1 MDSARDDARIAD
13 AKRTT
18 AAAIRRIAKTIA
30 EDADRIFL
38 VSHASWLES
47 EANAA
52 LQTLLRQGVQHS
64 VRPCVGDEWETHAWR
79 SGSGA
84 PGPSEGKLV
93 PVGGFQRV
101 GKRHDLRSHV
111 SLSRASA
118 CFAFAVV
125 GVFAIL
131 RIAFDG

>member
-47 EANAA
+47 EAEALEKKAA
-52 LQTLLRQGVQHS
+52 
-64 VRPCVGDEWETHAWR
+64 A
-79 SGSGA
+79 A
-84 PGPSEGKLV
+84 GPEQPIPARKW
-93 PVGGFQRV
+93 
-101 GKRHDLRSHV
+101 
-111 SLSRASA
+111 A
-118 CFAFAVV
+118 
-125 GVFAIL
+125 
-131 RIAFDG
+131 